1 MPSLL
6 KRLTRRSDPGQTWE
20 NLSRVCVTLGVFLLP
35 LLVLSWTND
44 VWETTKAMVLLV
56 TVGAGWLCYFFA
68 TLKRREHHWSM
79 TRMDW
84 VVVALWVSLGIST
97 IGSVSVWSSL
107 AGISGSLVET
117 WPVVTAMI
125 GLYFLA
131 GQIFRTAAE
140 RRAGWGAM
148 LTGVG
153 LALMAQMFQFS
164 DFSLLPPSLPRA
176 NTVFSLI
183 SNSLTDVAILAAI
196 FGSTVLLGWNSQAER
211 WQRWSVAAGVLL
223 SWLVLL
229 LAGRPVGWAIWA
241 IGMIAV
247 VLHQAAKGKK
257 ADTRL
262 IIVAV
267 LLAATGMAAQLFG
280 LHRQAGL
287 ANGPDITLDQST
299 TRSIVQSTL
308 KSRPVFG
315 TGGAT
320 WYHTFVTERPESFNT
335 SAYWSTRFI
344 KAASGWWQALA
355 TSGLVGVMLWTG
367 LIIIGTW
374 AIWKQWSKKPEAEW
388 LLYGLVLVAVFVS
401 GFFSTWSLPLLVMAW
416 FFLGLS
422 RSAVTK
428 GEKKTH
434 PIGLG
439 FPLAFV
445 LSALVIVTTWFFA
458 GRLYTAEVVV
468 RQTQDAIARRE
479 NLDRVVERLAMALK
493 LNDHQGD
500 ASVLLAGAY
509 ATQAELALQK
519 NDNVAATGLV
529 KKAVATMRTAV
540 TKDPKNPAML
550 EAMNNL
556 LNRLNAYVTDA
567 VDEASRNFVTLRKLE
582 STNPIHDV
590 GYGQTLMI
598 LRRRL
603 LAGEATD
610 ENKATAEKYFN
621 EAIAAYDTALR
632 KKTDYPQAVYAKAQ
646 AYTAVEDSAKAIVLL
661 EPLVGT
667 YPDVPA
673 FWIELGLA
681 QSQAKDNEKA
691 VIAYERAVALVPAD
705 PGVYLAL
712 AQHYKDAGD
721 AENAKSTI
729 ERGLATIP
737 NEPTLE
743 QFLRELDAPAT

>member
-6 KRLTRRSDPGQTWE
+6 KRLTRRTDPGQTWE
-20 NLSRVCVTLGVFLLP
+20 NLSRVCVTLGVFLVP

-97 IGSVSVWSSL
+97 IGSVSTWSSL
-107 AGISGSLVET
+107 TGISGSVVEA
-117 WPVVTAMI
+117 WPVVTAMV

-148 LTGVG
+148 LTGIG
-153 LALMAQMFQFS
+153 LALVAQMFQFS

-176 NTVFSLI
+176 NTVFSTI
-183 SNSLTDVAILAAI
+183 SNSLTDVAILAAL
-196 FGSTVLLGWNSQAER
+196 FGSVVLLGWNSQAER

-262 IIVAV
+262 IIIAV
-267 LLAATGMAAQLFG
+267 VLAAAGMAAQLFG

-287 ANGPDITLDQST
+287 ANGPDITLDQAT

-320 WYHTFVTERPESFNT
+320 WYHGFVTERPESFNT
-335 SAYWSTRFI
+335 SVHWSTRFI
-344 KAASGWWQALA
+344 KAASGWWQTLT
-355 TSGLVGVMLWTG
+355 TSGLVGALLWAG
-367 LIIIGTW
+367 LIVIGTW
-374 AIWKQWSKKPEAEW
+374 VTWKQWSKKPEAEW
-388 LLYGLVLVAVFVS
+388 LVYGLVMIAVFIS

-422 RSAVTK
+422 RSATTE
-428 GEKKTH
+428 GEKKSR

-458 GRLYTAEVVV
+458 GRMYAAEVIV

-479 NLDRVVERLAMALK
+479 NLDLVVERFETALK
-493 LNDHQGD
+493 LNAHQGD

-519 NDNVAATGLV
+519 NDNATATGLV
-529 KKAVATMRTAV
+529 QKAVATMRTAV
-540 TKDPKNPAML
+540 AKDPKNPAML

-556 LNRLNAYVTDA
+556 LNRLNTYVSDA

-582 STNPIHDV
+582 PTNPIHDV

-598 LRRRL
+598 LRGRL
-603 LAGEATD
+603 LASESTD
-610 ENKATAEKYFN
+610 DQKTKADKYFT
-621 EAIAAYDTALR
+621 EAIAAYDSAL
-632 KKTDYPQAVYAKAQ
+632 KKKADYPQAVYAKAQ
-646 AYTAVEDSAKAIVLL
+646 AYTAVEDSAKAIALL
-661 EPLVGT
+661 EPLVVT

-691 VIAYERAVALVPAD
+691 VAAYERAVALAPTD

-721 AENAKSTI
+721 LEKAKATI
-729 ERGLATIP
+729 ERGLVTIP
-737 NEPTLE
+737 NDQNLE
-743 QFLRELDAPAT
+743 QYLGELNTPAA